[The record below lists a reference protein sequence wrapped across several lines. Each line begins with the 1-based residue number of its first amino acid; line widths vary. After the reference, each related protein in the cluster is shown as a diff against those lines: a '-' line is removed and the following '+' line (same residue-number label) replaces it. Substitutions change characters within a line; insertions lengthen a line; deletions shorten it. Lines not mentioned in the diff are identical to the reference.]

1 MLSASTFLFVL
12 AIGSALLA
20 LWVYVRF
27 PSLATMSWGRV
38 LLHLALAIVLLEAL
52 MPGAMTAAFGVGTSA
67 GILLAIIGV
76 ALPALTY
83 LFLSSLWLLRL
94 AQGLLG
100 GPLR

>member
-1 MLSASTFLFVL
+1 MSASAFLFVL
-12 AIGSALLA
+12 AIGAALLA

-27 PSLATMSWGRV
+27 PSGASMSWGRV
-38 LLHLALAIVLLEAL
+38 LLHLALAIVVLEAL
-52 MPGAMTAAFGVGTSA
+52 MPGAMSAALGVGTSA

-100 GPLR
+100 GSFR